1 MILAPPHESQQS
13 QYRWRGTLVACGL
26 NAAGMPLDIIL
37 ARNDVPGMPVWPSL
51 LSCAAGVLLA
61 IIMVA
66 RRRHPTA
73 RLSATV
79 FLINTLVILAALWI
93 TSGAYAAAPDAWIPF
108 QANKM
113 GALAAGVLA
122 PDLATGVISIG
133 GFVGM
138 VVLRYAALP
147 SALQQRLPIAEPW
160 TIFIY
165 AVFAL
170 AMLGYRV
177 HSVALA
183 RRMLRIRTESIA
195 TQRLARTFL
204 AMRDFTN
211 TPLQT
216 LELSAHILRARC
228 PELEPVLDRVDRSI
242 DRLYRLNRA
251 LAVYESR
258 IEWTDDDLTPDPT
271 VLVVGH

>member
-1 MILAPPHESQQS
+1 MIPAPPHEVQRS

-26 NAAGMPLDIIL
+26 NIAGMPMD
-37 ARNDVPGMPVWPSL
+37 
-51 LSCAAGVLLA
+51 VLLA
-61 IIMVA
+61 HDVPRMPLWPPLASSAAGLVLAVVMLA

-73 RLSATV
+73 RLANTV
-79 FLINTLVILAALWI
+79 FLLNTAAILAALWV
-93 TSGAYAAAPDAWIPF
+93 TSAAFAGAPGRWIPF
-108 QANKM
+108 QANKV

-122 PDLATGVISIG
+122 PDLATGIIAIG

-138 VVLRYAALP
+138 VLLRYAFLP
-147 SALQQRLPIAEPW
+147 GAIQQRLPIAEPW
-160 TIFIY
+160 VIFIY

-170 AMLGYRV
+170 AMLAYRV

-183 RRMLRIRTESIA
+183 RRMLRFRTEAIA

-204 AMRDFTN
+204 ALRDFTN

-216 LELSAHILRARC
+216 IGFGAHIVRARC
-228 PELEPVLDRVDRSI
+228 PELAPIIDRIDRSI

-258 IEWTDDDLTPDPT
+258 IEWTEDDLTPDPA
-271 VLVVGH
+271 VLVIGR